1 MALFRLSRA
10 ETNRTEIVPHR
21 RTRPSVNQLIAELR
35 QTAATLEASVQA
47 ELAASPTKDPNAV
60 AFPTLARSLVARL
73 NNVRS
78 SIAALE
84 VCSPGGNTAA

>member
-10 ETNRTEIVPHR
+10 ETNRTQIVPHG
-21 RTRPSVNQLIAELR
+21 RTRPSVEQLIAELQ
-35 QTAATLEASVQA
+35 QTAASLEASVQA
-47 ELAASPTKDPNAV
+47 ELATSPTKDPNAV
-60 AFPTLARSLVARL
+60 AYPMLARSLVARL

-84 VCSPGGNTAA
+84 ACTAGGGTAA